1 MKTCDQVAERVA
13 LGEQLGDLA
22 EHAAECPHCKR
33 LIALPVE
40 LSMLKRDADPGMGFA
55 SRMTA
60 GAQHRIAV
68 RRHQRYAAAGGLA
81 VAAAAA
87 LALVFSRQSADDSI
101 AYVPHAVIDR
111 IAKQAME
118 PPVAHEPDPWKTHE
132 PGEPEESDEDVR
144 TLVKMAN
151 VDRHRHISAHWGRI
165 EKSLAPY
172 NAVLKGSEP

>member
-13 LGEQLGDLA
+13 LGESLGDLA
-22 EHAAECPHCKR
+22 DHAAECPHCKR

-40 LSMLKRDADPGMGFA
+40 LSMLKRAADPGMGFA

-68 RRHQRYAAAGGLA
+68 RRHRRYAAGGGLA

-87 LALVFSRQSADDSI
+87 IALVVARQPTDDSI
-101 AYVPHAVIDR
+101 AYVPHALIDK
-111 IAKQAME
+111 IAKQAIQ
-118 PPVAHEPDPWKTHE
+118 PPVAHEPDPWKSHE
-132 PGEPEESDEDVR
+132 PGEVDEDVR
-144 TLVKMAN
+144 ALVRMAN
-151 VDRHRHISAHWGRI
+151 VENHRHISAHWGRI

-172 NAVLKGSEP
+172 RAVLKGTEP

>member
-60 GAQHRIAV
+60 GAQHRITV

-87 LALVFSRQSADDSI
+87 IALLVMRQPEEPSI
-101 AYVPHAVIDR
+101 AYVPHDIIEQ
-111 IAKQAME
+111 IAKQAVQ
-118 PPVAHEPDPWKTHE
+118 PTVTPDPWKTHE
-132 PGEPEESDEDVR
+132 PGEVDDDVR
-144 TLVKMAN
+144 TLVRMAN
-151 VDRHRHISAHWGRI
+151 VENHRHISARWGRI

-172 NAVLKGSEP
+172 RAVLKGTEP

>member
-13 LGEQLGDLA
+13 LGEELGDLA

-60 GAQHRIAV
+60 GAQHRLTV
-68 RRHQRYAAAGGLA
+68 RRHQRYAAGAGLA

-87 LALVFSRQSADDSI
+87 VGLLVMRQPEEPSI
-101 AYVPHAVIDR
+101 AYVPHDVIDK

-118 PPVAHEPDPWKTHE
+118 PPVAHEPDPWRTHE
-132 PGEPEESDEDVR
+132 PGEVDDDVR
-144 TLVKMAN
+144 TLVRMAN
-151 VDRHRHISAHWGRI
+151 IDRHRHISAHWGRI

-172 NAVLKGSEP
+172 NAVLKGTEP